1 MQHRVLIDE
10 GGIAAPWLGRSGDQ
24 GELALVAA
32 PRVQTSRCRRAG
44 KINILTG
51 GDHGNISSTKWPSNG
66 YDSSLSTHTV
76 ADAKN
81 RLPELIDRALEGED
95 IVITSH
101 TGQWLSSRTS
111 RATQAG
117 NAR

>member
-1 MQHRVLIDE
+1 V
-10 GGIAAPWLGRSGDQ
+10 
-24 GELALVAA
+24 
-32 PRVQTSRCRRAG
+32 T
-44 KINILTG
+44 
-51 GDHGNISSTKWPSNG
+51 
-66 YDSSLSTHTV
+66 THSV
-76 ADAKN
+76 ADAKK